1 MSAFGILK
9 NIWRESVV
17 GKTILNVAME
27 SVPTSA
33 QQEGLKNGLK
43 ITRVVKQLYKDKQ
56 SNLNYTLIYAFAN
69 VFERYFISIYW

>member
-1 MSAFGILK
+1 LSAFGILK